1 MYLQGSTGSP
11 LTKPFADRTL
21 SLSGLADGAHTYEV
35 KACSGR
41 EAAPN
46 CGTAATVMVTVNII
60 PPTVGP
66 AITASL
72 SRATVTPHVGE
83 TLLTWSST
91 NASSCRLNDETP
103 LLASGTLTLGPF
115 NPGSHDI
122 IVTCEDSS
130 GVSQASE
137 TLTVTA
143 RAPPTAGCS
152 GIPVAPATAE
162 GLSRGPYIY
171 VVTGSSSGSIR
182 GGPERYT
189 PDSAIATAAVHAGLV
204 DAGRRA
210 AVILDYGDG
219 QSSYDSV
226 TANGI
231 TSASHGATSNS
242 YQLTL
247 VGICSST
254 EAAPDAPENLL
265 ATPNP
270 SADGNFELTWD
281 APSSGTSTTP
291 AGYLVYLQG
300 STSGP
305 LIKTFSASSL
315 SQSGLDNGSYVY
327 QVFACANTESNP
339 NCGTVASLTVTV
351 EIPDADGDGIPDAQD
366 PDDDN
371 DGMSDL
377 WELGTGLDP
386 TNSAD
391 ARLDDDNDGY
401 NNLAEFNAG
410 TDPNWV
416 DSHPGSIPAVSF
428 GFNDRFI
435 VEKGLIDG
443 DALEDM
449 LIRDPTPGI
458 LPGISDFVLIKN
470 SEGGF
475 DLQDA
480 DLYTIANPL
489 TDITSVAEVADVNG
503 DGSADLI
510 LVGLSD
516 LFPGSSDRIVYGNT
530 DRQYT
535 IPQIHTNIPDLTVKF
550 FRDLSGWVDSANYF
564 EDNLPTVPKIDSHS
578 FLLNAKGEIITGEN
592 SDETQT
598 RIDCLEGSICDILD
612 DEDCIG
618 FNIDCDFFTGDRN
631 DIYELP
637 IVQFPSGD
645 RNIIYGQW
653 AVNPCLNGKFNC
665 VQVSG
670 ENVVSIRDAVDD
682 PDQPNVTVGIRT
694 VFNPDE
700 LVTVRDFS
708 VYNPDAYAL
717 YRDYLQAMGSS
728 GAVQPGSEAALMIA
742 GTLEGYLGTT
752 VFEGGLVSWG
762 SDTLPGIEDHSSFS
776 GVVGDMLNVIGNFRE
791 AMPQRVGSREGY
803 NQDELE
809 ASGLADI
816 LTITLLP
823 SCTYVAR
830 GVCTANDFTDN
841 QKEFYRGKL
850 TGLFAD
856 LTSETYESADAA
868 ARALHDSEV
877 HKLAYFLNIEV
888 GAVIDDT
895 TYPVRIENSLVTD
908 FESGSVGNSRRE
920 LAEGKSVWHNHPRG
934 SHIWWKDA
942 VIYATNHLQTV
953 CGENSNPATYA
964 SGVNLS
970 KASVRQVLNRSI
982 IMGNVPFDFQVDVES
997 VWQNESSQYDFDLA
1011 NNPNVEGYDDFLP
1024 QLNCTN

>member
-1 MYLQGSTGSP
+1 MR
-11 LTKPFADRTL
+11 DR
-21 SLSGLADGAHTYEV
+21 
-35 KACSGR
+35 
-41 EAAPN
+41 
-46 CGTAATVMVTVNII
+46 
-60 PPTVGP
+60 
-66 AITASL
+66 
-72 SRATVTPHVGE
+72 
-83 TLLTWSST
+83 
-91 NASSCRLNDETP
+91 
-103 LLASGTLTLGPF
+103 
-115 NPGSHDI
+115 
-122 IVTCEDSS
+122 
-130 GVSQASE
+130 
-137 TLTVTA
+137 
-143 RAPPTAGCS
+143 
-152 GIPVAPATAE
+152 
-162 GLSRGPYIY
+162 
-171 VVTGSSSGSIR
+171 
-182 GGPERYT
+182 
-189 PDSAIATAAVHAGLV
+189 
-204 DAGRRA
+204 
-210 AVILDYGDG
+210 
-219 QSSYDSV
+219 
-226 TANGI
+226 
-231 TSASHGATSNS
+231 
-242 YQLTL
+242 
-247 VGICSST
+247 
-254 EAAPDAPENLL
+254 
-265 ATPNP
+265 
-270 SADGNFELTWD
+270 
-281 APSSGTSTTP
+281 
-291 AGYLVYLQG
+291 
-300 STSGP
+300 
-305 LIKTFSASSL
+305 
-315 SQSGLDNGSYVY
+315 
-327 QVFACANTESNP
+327 
-339 NCGTVASLTVTV
+339 
-351 EIPDADGDGIPDAQD
+351 DGIPDAQD

-386 TNSAD
+386 TNSSD

-401 NNLAEFNAG
+401 NNLAEFIAG

-475 DLQDA
+475 DLEDA
-480 DLYTIANPL
+480 DGYTITNRL
-489 TDITSVAEVADVNG
+489 TDITSVAEVADLNG
-503 DGSADLI
+503 DGSLDLI
-510 LVGLSD
+510 LILTGRD
-516 LFPGSSDRIVYGNT
+516 TPFPGSSDRIVYGNT

-550 FRDLSGWVDSANYF
+550 FRDLSGWVDNANYF
-564 EDNLPTVPKIDSHS
+564 EDNLPTVPRIDSHS

-742 GTLEGYLGTT
+742 GTLEAYLGTT

-791 AMPQRVGSREGY
+791 AMPQRVGSREGIT
-803 NQDELE
+803 LE
-809 ASGLADI
+809 ERMASGYWD
-816 LTITLLP
+816 LLNGLKP
-823 SCTYVAR
+823 CTYVER
-830 GVCTANDFTDN
+830 RVCNISNFSSEQRMDISS
-841 QKEFYRGKL
+841 KL
-850 TGLFAD
+850 NELLGD
-856 LTSETYESADAA
+856 LASQTYTSADAA
-868 ARALHDSEV
+868 ARALHNSELK
-877 HKLAYFLNIEV
+877 KLAYYLNIEV
-888 GAVIDDT
+888 AVIIDDST
-895 TYPVRIENSLVTD
+895 SPVRIDDFIRTQWNSVRVRTNGL
-908 FESGSVGNSRRE
+908 EIGRP
-920 LAEGKSVWHNHPRG
+920 VWHFHPNG
-934 SHIWWKDA
+934 TYVWWADA
-942 VIYATNHLQTV
+942 TIYIRNNRSFVCSIQSRDFTV
-953 CGENSNPATYA
+953 YV
-964 SGVNLS
+964 SGRDLT
-970 KASVRQVLNRSI
+970 KAGVRQV
-982 IMGNVPFDFQVDVES
+982 FDGQIAGERFDYLVDSVG
-997 VWQNESSQYDFDLA
+997 VWQNESDQYD
-1011 NNPNVEGYDDFLP
+1011 YDHPEFYSEMSLIECPD
-1024 QLNCTN
+1024 